1 MINASAASSSDST
14 RAVNRLLSGE
24 TAGIFPSRYG
34 DSLSG
39 TDISA

>member
-1 MINASAASSSDST
+1 MINAIAAGSSDS
-14 RAVNRLLSGE
+14 RHAVHRLFSGE
-24 TAGIFPSRYG
+24 AAGISPSRCG

>member
-1 MINASAASSSDST
+1 MINAVAAGSSDST
-14 RAVNRLLSGE
+14 HAVNRLLSGE
-24 TAGIFPSRYG
+24 AAGISPSRYG